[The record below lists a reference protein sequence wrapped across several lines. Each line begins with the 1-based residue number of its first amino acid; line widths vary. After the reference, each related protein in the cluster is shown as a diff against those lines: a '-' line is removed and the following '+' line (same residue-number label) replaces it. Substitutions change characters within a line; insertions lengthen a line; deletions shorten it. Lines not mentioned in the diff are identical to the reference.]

1 MLDLILIVAVGGT
14 LLCGLVGIAILGL
27 VLFDTGRALHRIYKR
42 EVLPEPDPKA
52 ERTYGQKYFERVIG
66 RKVN

>member
-1 MLDLILIVAVGGT
+1 MLDFILIVAIGGT
-14 LLCGLVGIAILGL
+14 FLCALVVIAILGL
-27 VLFDTGRALHRIYKR
+27 VLFDTSRALYRISKR